1 MWRPYQQV
9 RLAQEWLALEHNL
22 PAFSFHSLV
31 QDTYVSGWWTSNNN
45 CRYQIRIDLPPGYP
59 DEAPSTYITS
69 PSPLYGFRDLYRLDS
84 YGSNHDMH
92 TWETDRAGWVK
103 ICIVR
108 PEEWSAAFSVVK
120 VLRKAMLWLT
130 AYECHLDDGRAIA
143 KFLM

>member
-9 RLAQEWLALEHNL
+9 RLAQERLALEHNL
-22 PAFSFHSLV
+22 PAFTFHSLV
-31 QDTYVSGWWTSNNN
+31 QDTYVSGWWTSNTNR
-45 CRYQIRIDLPPGYP
+45 RYQIRVDLPPGYP
-59 DEAPSTYITS
+59 DEIPSTYITN
-69 PSPLYGFRDLYRLDS
+69 PSPLYGFGDRYRLDS